1 MKKSIFILA
10 LAFVFN
16 LYAET
21 SDFEK
26 SFIKGNIQDKTRAVK
41 EASDEEGDRLAK
53 KGIYFILENKE
64 IARSDRD
71 FSALAVASLFK
82 LSKDEKILG
91 KNFPSATENLI
102 QLFEVFEDETVRI
115 AVLDKF
121 ENVSNSK
128 SFFKV
133 QNLMNGYLKE
143 LDANSQN
150 SAVTKKVIELV
161 GKTGNEESFLIV
173 YRLWKEKKYP
183 EFSPEIQNSLLRL
196 SYANITESIKLIS
209 SSSIEEI
216 GEFFGLINNSSEI
229 PLNFKAEIAEN
240 ALLATI
246 HYMEDKS
253 EKNAVTAGLQL
264 KLLKAIS
271 DANWTRGAGLSVR
284 FFAIAKDEY
293 KNSCL
298 NDEQFIQVIE
308 CIAKLSS
315 PDAAQ
320 TISAYLAE
328 INSETEKNNFSAQNV
343 VLAVINSLGA
353 LGDKTAFDNLLYV
366 TYLNYPEDVKT
377 AARNSLAKLKW

>member
-10 LAFVFN
+10 LAFIFN

-53 KGIYFILENKE
+53 KGIDFILENKE

-82 LSKDEKILG
+82 LPKDEKILG
-91 KNFPSATENLI
+91 NNFPSATENLI

-133 QNLMNGYLKE
+133 QNLMNGYLEE
-143 LDANSQN
+143 LDSNSQN

-246 HYMEDKS
+246 PRKI
-253 EKNAVTAGLQL
+253 
-264 KLLKAIS
+264 LLL
-271 DANWTRGAGLSVR
+271 R
-284 FFAIAKDEY
+284 
-293 KNSCL
+293 
-298 NDEQFIQVIE
+298 
-308 CIAKLSS
+308 
-315 PDAAQ
+315 
-320 TISAYLAE
+320 
-328 INSETEKNNFSAQNV
+328 
-343 VLAVINSLGA
+343 
-353 LGDKTAFDNLLYV
+353 
-366 TYLNYPEDVKT
+366 
-377 AARNSLAKLKW
+377 